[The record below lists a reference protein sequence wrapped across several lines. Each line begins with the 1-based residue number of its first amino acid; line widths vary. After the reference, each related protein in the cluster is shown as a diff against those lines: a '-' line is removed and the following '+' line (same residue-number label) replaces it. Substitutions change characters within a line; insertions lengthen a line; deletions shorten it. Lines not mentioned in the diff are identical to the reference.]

1 MQEKLEKVISVLTKL
16 HVWNSYLFEE
26 FHVTKHPLI
35 PDAGDPEVPLE
46 QGMKAIQEKLHRCEE
61 VVRGCSQGT
70 SSKET
75 EGKAKGDKKG
85 ILFVVDVFVVRSEMD
100 KYWWNPKSTWNGQIL
115 VIRKIL

>member
-46 QGMKAIQEKLHRCEE
+46 QGMKAIQEKLHRSKE
-61 VVRGCSQGT
+61 VVRGCSQGS